1 MTPRKKSG
9 PEVSAKP
16 LADLTDADIE
26 HFDTGQAAVFLRISK
41 RTLAGR
47 VARREVP
54 HTRQGKKVFFRRDQ
68 ILAISQMGD
77 VTPGQYGRRIAA

>member
-1 MTPRKKSG
+1 MTPRKRPG
-9 PEVSAKP
+9 PETIARP
-16 LADLTDADIE
+16 LSEITDEDIE
-26 HFDTGQAAVFLRISK
+26 HFKMAEAAKFLRISP

-54 HTRQGKKVFFRRDQ
+54 HTRQGRLVLFRRDQ

-77 VTPGQYGRRIAA
+77 VTPGLHGRRVAA